1 MQAKVSPAIVS
12 AEIEI
17 DDELITTEEEARAEA
32 IEIAKGIEDWEG
44 KWKDPA
50 FSAKDLDKN
59 TIIVDEVER
68 LDDEED
74 E

>member
-1 MQAKVSPAIVS
+1 MSPAIVS

-44 KWKDPA
+44 KWKDPS
-50 FSAKDLDKN
+50 FSVKDID